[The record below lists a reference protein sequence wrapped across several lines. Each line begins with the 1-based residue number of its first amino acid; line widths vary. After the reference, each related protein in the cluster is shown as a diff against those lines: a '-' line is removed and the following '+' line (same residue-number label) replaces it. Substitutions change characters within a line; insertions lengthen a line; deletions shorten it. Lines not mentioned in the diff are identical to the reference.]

1 MKNRKIPTRNYLI
14 VIVII
19 LVTILLALSISNYF
33 RKKIEYQ
40 NQTNITSYLSEI
52 KVEELD
58 NFLTENHDVMIYL
71 VDSNNS
77 TKLQNKVKK
86 IILNYNYNKDMVVLN
101 TSSDSESI
109 FNLLK
114 EKYSN
119 PNQNSKYRTNSILI
133 IKEGKIVAVFEIND
147 DNVKNM
153 RTFIDTNFY
162 GVK

>member
-52 KVEELD
+52 KIEELD

-77 TKLQNKVKK
+77 TKLQK

-119 PNQNSKYRTNSILI
+119 PNQNSKYMTNSILI

>member
-52 KVEELD
+52 KIEELD

-114 EKYSN
+114 KKYSN
-119 PNQNSKYRTNSILI
+119 PNQNSKYMTNSILI

>member
-52 KVEELD
+52 KIEELD

-119 PNQNSKYRTNSILI
+119 PNQNSKYMTNSILI

>member
-1 MKNRKIPTRNYLI
+1 
-14 VIVII
+14 
-19 LVTILLALSISNYF
+19 
-33 RKKIEYQ
+33 
-40 NQTNITSYLSEI
+40 
-52 KVEELD
+52 
-58 NFLTENHDVMIYL
+58 MIYL

-119 PNQNSKYRTNSILI
+119 SNQNSKYMTNSILI